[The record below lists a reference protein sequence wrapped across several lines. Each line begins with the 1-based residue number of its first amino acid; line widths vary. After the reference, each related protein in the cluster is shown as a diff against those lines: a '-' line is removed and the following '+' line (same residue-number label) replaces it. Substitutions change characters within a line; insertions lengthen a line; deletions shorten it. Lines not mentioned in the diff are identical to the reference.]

1 MANEK
6 YRARAAELLDQSKLE
21 QDPEVAATLATVA
34 ECFKALAEPR
44 RHRPKRSDH
53 RAYCQSDCERDR
65 RWRA

>member
-34 ECFKALAEPR
+34 ECFKALADTPTMPLEFFDFPR
-44 RHRPKRSDH
+44 KNMFPHDPYKK
-53 RAYCQSDCERDR
+53 
-65 RWRA
+65 